1 MNIKEVKTK
10 RPWKKILPNGNSH
23 GIFTSFTEVPMPFDD
38 MSFNIVTQADFLRE
52 YYPSGHSINDP
63 NIYPDITR
71 VEEVPIYDAEGND
84 TGTTKNR
91 YYTEFV
97 PRYSFAFQQ
106 IIKIKQMVHLCGND
120 IQFELSSPKPSQ
132 KEQDI
137 FNAYREGWLK
147 KNMEIAFFDAASSVK
162 TTGDTAF
169 VGYLD
174 NGVFGYKVLS
184 FKNGD
189 TLYPHYGLNGKLR
202 LFARSF
208 NDMDE
213 NGGVVTEWLEIW
225 DDKYFYRYRKNGEAA
240 KTIKD
245 KILGIFGLDG
255 YSQVGERVPHGFPR
269 IPVAYHRDE
278 DGACWSPSQD
288 SIDAY
293 EMSFSQMAHNNQ
305 AFGEPTL
312 VFQGEGS
319 NLDAQYDANGT
330 IKTLSMGTDDKVSY
344 LSAQSA
350 SESYMKQLDT
360 IYKMIFTQSFIV
372 EPPELKS
379 GDLPAAALKI
389 LYSPAVEKAMN
400 DASEYQ
406 GFLDDMVDIFSYGY
420 GVEMEKTIDF
430 TNLNMKW
437 WIEPYVHVNSST
449 VISDLASAVQN
460 GFCSK
465 KTASERI
472 ETLYT
477 TNGEWDRIVKEKKEE
492 QQADLLFELKTAEA
506 NKQEGN
512 KVTVEEG
519 IKE

>member
-1 MNIKEVKTK
+1 MNTKEVKTK

-23 GIFTSFTEVPMPFDD
+23 GTFTASTEVPMPSDD
-38 MSFNIVTQADFLRE
+38 IAFSIVTQADFLRE
-52 YYPSGHSINDP
+52 YYPSGHAINDP
-63 NIYPDITR
+63 TVYPDITR
-71 VEEVPIYDAEGND
+71 EELVPVLDAEGND
-84 TGTTKNR
+84 TGKTKSR

-97 PRYSFAFQQ
+97 PRYAFAFQQ

-120 IQFELSSPKPSQ
+120 IQFELCSPKPSQ
-132 KEQDI
+132 KDMDI
-137 FNAYREGWLK
+137 FNIYREGWLK
-147 KNMEIAFFDAASSVK
+147 KNMEIAFFDAANSVK

-169 VGYLD
+169 LGYLD
-174 NGVFGYKVLS
+174 NGVFGHKVLS
-184 FKNGD
+184 FANGD
-189 TLYPHYGLNGKLR
+189 TLYPHYDSITGKLR

-208 NDMDE
+208 NDTDN
-213 NGGVVTEWLEIW
+213 NGGTITEWLEVW
-225 DDKYFYRYRKNGEAA
+225 DKTYMYRFKRNGEAA
-240 KTIKD
+240 KTFKD
-245 KILGIFGLDG
+245 KILGLFGVDG
-255 YSQVGERVPHGFPR
+255 YSLVEKRPHGFPS

-278 DGACWSPSQD
+278 DGACWSASQD

-312 VFQGEGS
+312 VFQGEGDR
-319 NLDAQYDANGT
+319 LDAQYDTNGT

-360 IYKMIFTQSFIV
+360 LYKMIFTQSFIV

-400 DASEYQ
+400 DAPKYQ
-406 GFLDDMVDIFSYGY
+406 KFLDDMVAIFSYGY
-420 GVEMEKTIDF
+420 GMEMKKTIDF

-437 WIEPYVHVNSST
+437 WIEPYVHVNTST
-449 VISDLASAVQN
+449 VISDLATAVQN
-460 GFCSK
+460 GFCSRQ
-465 KTASERI
+465 TASERI

-477 TNGEWDRIVKEKKEE
+477 TNGEWDRIVREKKEE
-492 QQADLLFELKTAEA
+492 QQADLLFELKTAKA
-506 NKQEGN
+506 NKTEGN
-512 KVTVEEG
+512 QVTVEEG
-519 IKE
+519 VKA